1 MEEAAA
7 YFEVTIFSFF
17 ETESQELFLNNP
29 HLSGTSKL
37 QFWLKFYDLA
47 QFYAPS
53 IFFANIVFSLPCR
66 HIRVHIA
73 SVSAVV

>member
-17 ETESQELFLNNP
+17 ETESQELFKNNP
-29 HLSGTSKL
+29 HLSGTSEL
-37 QFWLKFYDLA
+37 QFWLNFYDLA

-53 IFFANIVFSLPCR
+53 TFFLQI
-66 HIRVHIA
+66 
-73 SVSAVV
+73 